1 MSNILETKQFNHS
14 APKSRSISAHANS
27 SITGHKAPSHGSFA
41 QQLTQMRHTS
51 AQERAGIDPN
61 KLVTDET
68 LIKDQ
73 VVEQI
78 HHGHTSAKQSAEAS
92 VVADLT
98 EDEEMKL
105 RHLEE
110 LREYDAEHEI
120 NNIRNF
126 EEAMMDAEETSS
138 KFHHSETLAA
148 DVGQLNHKQVT
159 EAIRE
164 GNVAQQDSPNNDSG
178 SRRKQLEN
186 WEDLAPKVIEDP
198 VNKAVRI
205 DIPGINDIETLIV
218 RMNRGAVGI
227 QVIGSK
233 DAMGRLIGGESELAK
248 KLRDHNIVL
257 DSLKAFDGNA
267 LRQASVGRKA

>member
-1 MSNILETKQFNHS
+1 MANILDTKQINHS
-14 APKSRSISAHANS
+14 AHKSRPIATTANTLIGGNKLPAHR
-27 SITGHKAPSHGSFA
+27 SFA
-41 QQLTQMRHTS
+41 QQLTQMRQTA
-51 AQERAGIDPN
+51 AQERSGIDPN
-61 KLVTDET
+61 KLVTEET

-73 VVEQI
+73 IDRNI
-78 HHGHTSAKQSAEAS
+78 HNSNSTTKHHAEAS
-92 VVADLT
+92 LAADST
-98 EDEEMKL
+98 EDIETKL
-105 RHLEE
+105 KRLKESK
-110 LREYDAEHEI
+110 DNDTEHEI
-120 NNIRNF
+120 NTIRNF
-126 EEAMMDAEETSS
+126 EEATMDAEETSS
-138 KFHHSETLAA
+138 KFHHSETVTA

-164 GNVAQQDSPNNDSG
+164 GNIAQKDAPNNDSG
-178 SRRKQLEN
+178 SRRRQLEN

-248 KLRDHNIVL
+248 KLREHNIVL
-257 DSLKAFDGNA
+257 DSLKAFDGDA
-267 LRQASVGRKA
+267 LRQASMGRNA